1 MLRRSYVVV
10 ICVAA
15 AVAWYL
21 NAQFGGER
29 ALIDPITVEAG
40 TIAVKNQT
48 GRDWR
53 NVIVTVNDHFHGG
66 APTLAAGGRLSAP
79 VGQFATAHG
88 QRFDRGR
95 QSVYKVEVKATD
107 AAGEPVR
114 LEWIAPS
121 TKGRGTS

>member
-1 MLRRSYVVV
+1 MFRRSYVVV

-15 AVAWYL
+15 AIAWYL
-21 NAQFGGER
+21 NTQFGGDR
-29 ALIDPITVEAG
+29 VLTDPITVSGG
-40 TIAVKNQT
+40 TVAVKNQT

-53 NVIVTVNDHFHGG
+53 NVVVTVNDHYHGG

-79 VGQFATAHG
+79 VSQFATAHG

-95 QSVYKVEVKATD
+95 QSVYKIEVKATD

-114 LEWIAPS
+114 LAWTAPNY
-121 TKGRGTS
+121 KGRG